1 MTKTEK
7 IQAVLD
13 GLAQRKAQ
21 QAVWIAQILEQPQ
34 HDILSIEWAFE
45 QMQKTDD
52 LLAYVRSHS
61 RQFLSKEEHAKIG
74 LDVAVDMQ
82 GAKKPTLK
90 VYVDGEEVV
99 AVTSDDLAPVDPNY
113 VPRKTPEPQQELK
126 VWSQTQREA
135 MALEEDPEKKTS

>member
-7 IQAVLD
+7 IQAILD

-34 HDILSIEWAFE
+34 HDVLSIEWAFE

-52 LLAYVRSHS
+52 LLAYIRKNS

-82 GAKKPTLK
+82 DSKKPTLK

-99 AVTSDDLAPVDPNY
+99 AVTSDDLGPPDGKAVVRTKPAE
-113 VPRKTPEPQQELK
+113 EPAEEPAK
-126 VWSQTQREA
+126 VWSQTQAEA
-135 MALEEDPEKKTS
+135 SSLESP